1 MENSYLPM
9 SYRLT
14 KIFIKKSH
22 RLLEFLD
29 GVPGILR
36 KTLTNIYDLLLSC
49 GVGMGVLDGLKLI
62 KRGVVEIISE
72 EELIKKLE
80 SGKKL
85 RVKFGADPSA
95 PDLHL
100 GHTVALRKLRHFQDL
115 GHTVVFIIGDFTAM
129 VGDPSGRSST
139 RKRLSRAEVI
149 ENAKTYQ
156 EQVFKILDRSKTEV
170 RYNSEWFDKLTFE
183 EVLNLTSKY
192 TVARMLERDDFEKRF
207 KSGNPISIM
216 EFLYPLMQGY
226 DSVMVKADVE
236 IGGTDQKFNLLV
248 GRELQVEYGQEPQVV
263 ITLPLLEGTDGVRKM
278 SKSYGN
284 YIGINE
290 KPFDMFGKV
299 MSIPDTLIFKYFE
312 LLTDTPLEEIEKMK
326 EAIERGENPRN
337 IKALLAK
344 RIVAFFHGE
353 EEAEKASEEFDRV
366 FKYKEV
372 PDEIEEFKLPK
383 GKYRVVD
390 TLVQLK
396 VLSSKSEV
404 RRIMQGGG
412 LYIDGQRITDI
423 DYEFELGKE
432 VIIKIGKRRFVKL
445 IPS

>member
-1 MENSYLPM
+1 MDIS
-9 SYRLT
+9 
-14 KIFIKKSH
+14 
-22 RLLEFLD
+22 
-29 GVPGILR
+29 
-36 KTLTNIYDLLLSC
+36 
-49 GVGMGVLDGLKLI
+49 LI

-72 EELIKKLE
+72 EELKSKIEKK
-80 SGKKL
+80 GRL

-100 GHTVALRKLRHFQDL
+100 GHTVALRKLRHFQEL

-129 VGDPSGRSST
+129 IGDPSGRSST
-139 RKRLSRAEVI
+139 RKRLSRSEVM

-156 EQVFKILDRSKTEV
+156 EQVFKILDKSKTEV
-170 RYNSEWFDKLTFE
+170 VYNSEWFDKITFE

-207 KSGNPISIM
+207 KSGSPISIM

-248 GRELQVEYGQEPQVV
+248 GRELQIEYGQEPQVV

-284 YIGINE
+284 YIGIND

-312 LLTDTPLEEIEKMK
+312 LLTDLPLDEIESLKRS
-326 EAIERGENPRN
+326 IEEGANPRD
-337 IKALLAK
+337 IKAKLASE
-344 RIVAFFHGE
+344 IVSFFYGKD
-353 EEAEKASEEFDRV
+353 EAVKANEEFDRI
-366 FKYKEV
+366 FKHKEL
-372 PDEIEEFKLPK
+372 PEEMEEKKVKK
-383 GKYRVVD
+383 GEYN
-390 TLVQLK
+390 LVNLL
-396 VLSSKSEV
+396 VELGVMPSKSEV
-404 RRIMQGGG
+404 RRLIQGGG
-412 LYIDGQRITDI
+412 LYINGERVLDVNHIIKLDGEVVIK
-423 DYEFELGKE
+423 LGKR
-432 VIIKIGKRRFVKL
+432 KFVK
-445 IPS
+445 IVSG

>member
-1 MENSYLPM
+1 MDIS
-9 SYRLT
+9 
-14 KIFIKKSH
+14 
-22 RLLEFLD
+22 
-29 GVPGILR
+29 
-36 KTLTNIYDLLLSC
+36 
-49 GVGMGVLDGLKLI
+49 LI

-72 EELIKKLE
+72 EELKSKIEKK
-80 SGKKL
+80 GRL

-100 GHTVALRKLRHFQDL
+100 GHTVALRKLRHFQEL

-129 VGDPSGRSST
+129 IGDPSGRSST
-139 RKRLSRAEVI
+139 RKRLSRSEVM

-156 EQVFKILDRSKTEV
+156 EQVFKILDKSKTEV
-170 RYNSEWFDKLTFE
+170 VYNSEWFDKITFE

-207 KSGNPISIM
+207 KSGSPISIM

-248 GRELQVEYGQEPQVV
+248 GRELQIEYGQEPQVV

-284 YIGINE
+284 YIGIND

-312 LLTDTPLEEIEKMK
+312 LLTDLPLDEIESLKRS
-326 EAIERGENPRN
+326 IEEGANPRD
-337 IKALLAK
+337 IKAKLASE
-344 RIVAFFHGE
+344 IVSFFYGKD
-353 EEAEKASEEFDRV
+353 EAVKANEEFDRI
-366 FKYKEV
+366 FKHKEL
-372 PDEIEEFKLPK
+372 PEEMEEKKVKK
-383 GKYRVVD
+383 GEYN
-390 TLVQLK
+390 LVNLL
-396 VLSSKSEV
+396 VELGVMPSKSEV
-404 RRIMQGGG
+404 RRLIQGGG
-412 LYIDGQRITDI
+412 LYINGERVLDVNHIIKLDGEVVIK
-423 DYEFELGKE
+423 LGKR
-432 VIIKIGKRRFVKL
+432 KFVK
-445 IPS
+445 IVSGWYYD

>member
-1 MENSYLPM
+1 
-9 SYRLT
+9 
-14 KIFIKKSH
+14 
-22 RLLEFLD
+22 
-29 GVPGILR
+29 
-36 KTLTNIYDLLLSC
+36 
-49 GVGMGVLDGLKLI
+49 MGVLDDLRLI

-72 EELIKKLE
+72 EELIKKLD

-100 GHTVALRKLRHFQDL
+100 GHTVALRKLRHFQEL

-139 RKRLSRAEVI
+139 RKRLSRAEVM

-156 EQVFKILDRSKTEV
+156 EQVFKILDKSKTEV

-207 KSGNPISIM
+207 RSRNPISIM

-226 DSVMVKADVE
+226 DSVMVGADVE

-312 LLTDTPLEEIEKMK
+312 LLTDTPLEEIERMK
-326 EAIERGENPRN
+326 KAIEDGDNPRD

-344 RIVAFFHGE
+344 RIVAFFYGE
-353 EEAEKASEEFDRV
+353 EEAEKASEEFDKV
-366 FKYKEV
+366 FKYKEI
-372 PDEIEEFKLPK
+372 PEEIEEFKLPK
-383 GKYRVVD
+383 GRYKVVD

-396 VLSSKSEV
+396 VSPSKSEV
-404 RRIMQGGG
+404 RRMIQGGG

-423 DYEFELGKE
+423 GYEFELNKE
-432 VIIKIGKRRFVKL
+432 MIIKIGKRKFVKL

>member
-1 MENSYLPM
+1 
-9 SYRLT
+9 
-14 KIFIKKSH
+14 
-22 RLLEFLD
+22 
-29 GVPGILR
+29 VPGILR
-36 KTLTNIYDLLLSC
+36 KTFTNIYDLLLSF

-62 KRGVVEIISE
+62 KRGVVEIILE

-80 SGKKL
+80 ADKKL

-139 RKRLSRAEVI
+139 RKRLSRAEVM

-312 LLTDTPLEEIEKMK
+312 LLTDTPLEEIERIK
-326 EAIERGENPRN
+326 EAIEGGENPRN

-383 GKYRVVD
+383 GKYRIVD

-404 RRIMQGGG
+404 RRIIQGGG
-412 LYIDGQRITDI
+412 LYIDGRRITDI

>member
-1 MENSYLPM
+1 M
-9 SYRLT
+9 S
-14 KIFIKKSH
+14 FD
-22 RLLEFLD
+22 EA
-29 GVPGILR
+29 
-36 KTLTNIYDLLLSC
+36 LS
-49 GVGMGVLDGLKLI
+49 LI

-72 EELIKKLE
+72 EELVEKIK
-80 SGKKL
+80 SGEKL

-129 VGDPSGRSST
+129 IGDPSGRSSS
-139 RKRLSRAEVI
+139 RKKLSRNEVM

-156 EQVFKILDRSKTEV
+156 NQVFRILDRSKTEV

-207 KSGNPISIM
+207 RSGNPISVM

-226 DSVMVKADVE
+226 DSVVVKADVE

-248 GRELQVEYGQEPQVV
+248 GRDLQLEYGQKPQVV
-263 ITLPLLEGTDGVRKM
+263 ITLPLLEGIDGTRKM

-284 YIGINE
+284 YIGIAE

-299 MSIPDTLIFKYFE
+299 MSIPDSLIFKYFE
-312 LLTDTPLEEIEKMK
+312 LLTDTSLEEIERMK
-326 EAIERGENPRN
+326 ESIENGENPRN
-337 IKALLAK
+337 IKSLLARK
-344 RIVAFFHGE
+344 IISFFYSE
-353 EEAEKASEEFDRV
+353 EESQKANEEFDKV

-372 PDEIEEFKLPK
+372 PDEIDEFKLPK
-383 GKYRVVD
+383 GKYKIVN
-390 TLVQLK
+390 LLPELK
-396 VLSSKSEV
+396 VLPSKSEV
-404 RRIMQGGG
+404 RRVIQGGG
-412 LYIDGQRITDI
+412 LYIDGRRVVDI
-423 DYEFELGKE
+423 DHEIDLDKE
-432 VIIKIGKRRFVKL
+432 MIIKVGKRKFLKIV
-445 IPS
+445 PD

>member
-1 MENSYLPM
+1 
-9 SYRLT
+9 
-14 KIFIKKSH
+14 
-22 RLLEFLD
+22 
-29 GVPGILR
+29 LR
-36 KTLTNIYDLLLSC
+36 KTLINIYDLLLSC

-80 SGKKL
+80 GGKKL

-100 GHTVALRKLRHFQDL
+100 GHTVALRKLRHFQDI

-139 RKRLSRAEVI
+139 RKRLSRAEVM

-248 GRELQVEYGQEPQVV
+248 GRELQLEYGQEPQVV

-290 KPFDMFGKV
+290 KSFDVFGKV

-312 LLTDTPLEEIEKMK
+312 LLTDTPLEEIEGMK

-372 PDEIEEFKLPK
+372 PDEIEEFKLQK
-383 GKYRVVD
+383 GKYRIVD

-404 RRIMQGGG
+404 RRIIQGGG

>member
-1 MENSYLPM
+1 M
-9 SYRLT
+9 T
-14 KIFIKKSH
+14 
-22 RLLEFLD
+22 LEAVMD
-29 GVPGILR
+29 I
-36 KTLTNIYDLLLSC
+36 S
-49 GVGMGVLDGLKLI
+49 LI

-72 EELIKKLE
+72 EELKSKIEKK
-80 SGKKL
+80 GRL

-100 GHTVALRKLRHFQDL
+100 GHTVALRKLRHFQEL

-129 VGDPSGRSST
+129 IGDPSGRSST
-139 RKRLSRAEVI
+139 RKRLSRSEVM

-156 EQVFKILDRSKTEV
+156 EQVFKILDKSKTEV
-170 RYNSEWFDKLTFE
+170 VYNSEWFDKITFE

-207 KSGNPISIM
+207 KSGSPISIM

-248 GRELQVEYGQEPQVV
+248 GRELQIEYGQEPQVV

-284 YIGINE
+284 YIGIND

-312 LLTDTPLEEIEKMK
+312 LLTDLPLDEIESLKRS
-326 EAIERGENPRN
+326 IEEGANPRD
-337 IKALLAK
+337 IKAKLASE
-344 RIVAFFHGE
+344 IVSFFYGKD
-353 EEAEKASEEFDRV
+353 EAVKANEEFDRI
-366 FKYKEV
+366 FKHKEL
-372 PDEIEEFKLPK
+372 PEEMEEKKVKK
-383 GKYRVVD
+383 GEYN
-390 TLVQLK
+390 LVNLL
-396 VLSSKSEV
+396 VELGVMPSKSEV
-404 RRIMQGGG
+404 RRLIQGGG
-412 LYIDGQRITDI
+412 LYINGERVLDVNHIIKLDGEVVIK
-423 DYEFELGKE
+423 LGKR
-432 VIIKIGKRRFVKL
+432 KFVK
-445 IPS
+445 IVSG

>member
-1 MENSYLPM
+1 
-9 SYRLT
+9 
-14 KIFIKKSH
+14 
-22 RLLEFLD
+22 
-29 GVPGILR
+29 VPGILR
-36 KTLTNIYDLLLSC
+36 KTLTNIYDLLLIC
-49 GVGMGVLDGLKLI
+49 GVVMGVLDGLKLI

-80 SGKKL
+80 GGKKL

-115 GHTVVFIIGDFTAM
+115 GNTVVFIIGDFTAM

-139 RKRLSRAEVI
+139 RKRLSRAEVM

-207 KSGNPISIM
+207 KSSNPISIM

-290 KPFDMFGKV
+290 KSFDMFGKV

-326 EAIERGENPRN
+326 EAIERGKNPRN
-337 IKALLAK
+337 VKALLAK

-404 RRIMQGGG
+404 RRIIQGGG
-412 LYIDGQRITDI
+412 LYIDGQRIKDI

>member
-1 MENSYLPM
+1 M
-9 SYRLT
+9 
-14 KIFIKKSH
+14 
-22 RLLEFLD
+22 
-29 GVPGILR
+29 R

-80 SGKKL
+80 AGKEL

-139 RKRLSRAEVI
+139 RKRLSRAEVM

-248 GRELQVEYGQEPQVV
+248 GRELQVEYAQEPQVV

-290 KPFDMFGKV
+290 KSFDMFGKV

-312 LLTDTPLEEIEKMK
+312 LLTDTPLEEVERMK
-326 EAIERGENPRN
+326 ESIERGENPRN

-383 GKYRVVD
+383 GKYRMVD

-396 VLSSKSEV
+396 VLPSKSEV
-404 RRIMQGGG
+404 RRIIQGGG
-412 LYIDGQRITDI
+412 LYIDGRRITDI

>member
-1 MENSYLPM
+1 MGFDEA
-9 SYRLT
+9 
-14 KIFIKKSH
+14 
-22 RLLEFLD
+22 
-29 GVPGILR
+29 
-36 KTLTNIYDLLLSC
+36 LS
-49 GVGMGVLDGLKLI
+49 LI

-72 EELIKKLE
+72 EELVEKIK
-80 SGKKL
+80 SGEKL

-129 VGDPSGRSST
+129 IGDPSGRSSS
-139 RKRLSRAEVI
+139 RKKLSRNEVM

-156 EQVFKILDRSKTEV
+156 NQVFRILDRSKTEV

-207 KSGNPISIM
+207 RSGNPISVM

-226 DSVMVKADVE
+226 DSVVVKADVE

-248 GRELQVEYGQEPQVV
+248 GRDLQLEYGQKPQVV
-263 ITLPLLEGTDGVRKM
+263 ITLPLLEGIDGTRKM

-284 YIGINE
+284 YIGIAE

-299 MSIPDTLIFKYFE
+299 MSIPDSLIFKYFE
-312 LLTDTPLEEIEKMK
+312 LLTDTSLEEIERMK
-326 EAIERGENPRN
+326 ESIENGENPRN
-337 IKALLAK
+337 IKSLLARK
-344 RIVAFFHGE
+344 IISFFYSE
-353 EEAEKASEEFDRV
+353 EESQKANEEFDKV

-372 PDEIEEFKLPK
+372 PDEIDEFKLPK
-383 GKYRVVD
+383 GKYKIVN
-390 TLVQLK
+390 LLPELK
-396 VLSSKSEV
+396 VLPSKSEV
-404 RRIMQGGG
+404 RRVIQGGG
-412 LYIDGQRITDI
+412 LYIDGRRVVDI
-423 DYEFELGKE
+423 DHEIDLDKE
-432 VIIKIGKRRFVKL
+432 MIIKVGKRKFLKIV
-445 IPS
+445 PD

>member
-1 MENSYLPM
+1 M
-9 SYRLT
+9 
-14 KIFIKKSH
+14 
-22 RLLEFLD
+22 
-29 GVPGILR
+29 
-36 KTLTNIYDLLLSC
+36 DLS
-49 GVGMGVLDGLKLI
+49 LI

-72 EELIKKLE
+72 EELVEKIKRK
-80 SGKKL
+80 GKL

-129 VGDPSGRSST
+129 VGDPSGRNTT
-139 RKRLSRAEVI
+139 RKRLSRQEVM

-156 EQVFKILDRSKTEV
+156 EQVFKILDKSKTEV

-207 KSGNPISIM
+207 KGGVPISIM

-226 DSVMVKADVE
+226 DSIMIDADVE

-248 GRELQVEYGQEPQVV
+248 GRELQIEYGKEPQVV
-263 ITLPLLEGTDGVRKM
+263 LTLPLLEGTDGVRKM

-284 YIGINE
+284 YIGITD

-312 LLTDTPLEEIEKMK
+312 LLTNIPESEIEKYK
-326 EAIERGENPRN
+326 KDIENGANPRD
-337 IKALLAK
+337 IKAILAK
-344 RIVAFFHGE
+344 TIVSFFYGE
-353 EEAEKASEEFDRV
+353 EEANKASQEFDKV
-366 FKYKEV
+366 FKQKEI
-372 PDEIEEFKLPK
+372 PDEIEEKELPI
-383 GKYRVVD
+383 GKYN
-390 TLVQLK
+390 LVNLIVELK
-396 VLSSKSEV
+396 LLPSKSEA
-404 RRIMQGGG
+404 RRMIQSGGV
-412 LYIDGQRITDI
+412 YINGERISDI
-423 DYEFELGKE
+423 NYELNFYKE
-432 VIIKIGKRRFVKL
+432 TIIKVGKRKFIKL
-445 IPS
+445 VP

>member
-1 MENSYLPM
+1 
-9 SYRLT
+9 
-14 KIFIKKSH
+14 
-22 RLLEFLD
+22 
-29 GVPGILR
+29 LR
-36 KTLTNIYDLLLSC
+36 KTLINIYDLLLSC

-80 SGKKL
+80 GGKKL

-100 GHTVALRKLRHFQDL
+100 GHTVALRKLRHFQDI

-139 RKRLSRAEVI
+139 RKRLSRAEVM

-226 DSVMVKADVE
+226 DSVMVRSDVE

-284 YIGINE
+284 YMGINE

-372 PDEIEEFKLPK
+372 PDEIEEFKFQK
-383 GKYRVVD
+383 GKYRIVD

-404 RRIMQGGG
+404 RRIIQGGG

>member
-1 MENSYLPM
+1 MDIS
-9 SYRLT
+9 
-14 KIFIKKSH
+14 
-22 RLLEFLD
+22 
-29 GVPGILR
+29 
-36 KTLTNIYDLLLSC
+36 
-49 GVGMGVLDGLKLI
+49 LI

-72 EELIKKLE
+72 EELKSKIEKK
-80 SGKKL
+80 GRL

-100 GHTVALRKLRHFQDL
+100 GHTVALRKLRHFQEL

-129 VGDPSGRSST
+129 IGDPSGRSST
-139 RKRLSRAEVI
+139 RKRLSRSEVI

-156 EQVFKILDRSKTEV
+156 EQVFKILDKSKTEV
-170 RYNSEWFDKLTFE
+170 VYNSEWFDKITFE

-207 KSGNPISIM
+207 KSGSPISIM

-248 GRELQVEYGQEPQVV
+248 GRELQIEYGQEPQVV

-284 YIGINE
+284 YIGIND

-312 LLTDTPLEEIEKMK
+312 LLTDLPLDEIESLKRS
-326 EAIERGENPRN
+326 IEEGANPRD
-337 IKALLAK
+337 IKAKLASE
-344 RIVAFFHGE
+344 IVSFFYGKD
-353 EEAEKASEEFDRV
+353 EAVKANEEFDRI
-366 FKYKEV
+366 FKHKEL
-372 PDEIEEFKLPK
+372 PEEMEEKKVKK
-383 GKYRVVD
+383 GEYN
-390 TLVQLK
+390 LVNLL
-396 VLSSKSEV
+396 VELGVMPSKSEV
-404 RRIMQGGG
+404 RRLIQGGG
-412 LYIDGQRITDI
+412 LYINGERVLDVNHIIKLDGEVVIK
-423 DYEFELGKE
+423 LGKR
-432 VIIKIGKRRFVKL
+432 KFVK
-445 IPS
+445 IVSG

>member
-1 MENSYLPM
+1 
-9 SYRLT
+9 
-14 KIFIKKSH
+14 
-22 RLLEFLD
+22 
-29 GVPGILR
+29 
-36 KTLTNIYDLLLSC
+36 
-49 GVGMGVLDGLKLI
+49 MGFDEAFSLI

-72 EELIKKLE
+72 EELVEKIK
-80 SGKKL
+80 SGEKL

-129 VGDPSGRSST
+129 IGDPSGRSSS
-139 RKRLSRAEVI
+139 RKKLSRNEVM

-156 EQVFKILDRSKTEV
+156 NQVFRILDRSKTEV

-207 KSGNPISIM
+207 RSGNPISVM

-226 DSVMVKADVE
+226 DSVVVKADVE

-248 GRELQVEYGQEPQVV
+248 GRDLQLEYGQKPQVV
-263 ITLPLLEGTDGVRKM
+263 ITLPLLEGIDGTRKM

-284 YIGINE
+284 YIGIAE

-299 MSIPDTLIFKYFE
+299 MSIPDSLIFKYFE
-312 LLTDTPLEEIEKMK
+312 LLTDTSLEEIERMK
-326 EAIERGENPRN
+326 ESIENGENPRN
-337 IKALLAK
+337 IKSLLARK
-344 RIVAFFHGE
+344 IISFFYSE
-353 EEAEKASEEFDRV
+353 EESQKANEEFDKV

-372 PDEIEEFKLPK
+372 PDEIDEFKLPK
-383 GKYRVVD
+383 GKYKIVN
-390 TLVQLK
+390 LLPELK
-396 VLSSKSEV
+396 VLPSKSEV
-404 RRIMQGGG
+404 RRVIQGGG
-412 LYIDGQRITDI
+412 LYIDGRRVVDI
-423 DYEFELGKE
+423 DHEIDLDKE
-432 VIIKIGKRRFVKL
+432 MIIKVGKRKFLKIV
-445 IPS
+445 PD

>member
-1 MENSYLPM
+1 M
-9 SYRLT
+9 S
-14 KIFIKKSH
+14 FD
-22 RLLEFLD
+22 EA
-29 GVPGILR
+29 
-36 KTLTNIYDLLLSC
+36 LS
-49 GVGMGVLDGLKLI
+49 LI

-72 EELIKKLE
+72 EELVEKIK
-80 SGKKL
+80 SGEKL

-129 VGDPSGRSST
+129 IGDPSGRSSS
-139 RKRLSRAEVI
+139 RKKLSRNEVM

-156 EQVFKILDRSKTEV
+156 NQVFRILDRSKTEV

-207 KSGNPISIM
+207 RSGNPISVM

-226 DSVMVKADVE
+226 DSVVVKADVE

-248 GRELQVEYGQEPQVV
+248 GRDLQLEYGQKPQVV
-263 ITLPLLEGTDGVRKM
+263 ITLPLLEGIDGTRKM

-284 YIGINE
+284 YIGIAE

-299 MSIPDTLIFKYFE
+299 MSIPDSLIFKYFE
-312 LLTDTPLEEIEKMK
+312 LLTDTSLEEIERMK
-326 EAIERGENPRN
+326 KSIENGENPRN
-337 IKALLAK
+337 IKSLLARK
-344 RIVAFFHGE
+344 IISFFYSE
-353 EEAEKASEEFDRV
+353 EESQKANEEFDKV

-372 PDEIEEFKLPK
+372 PDEIDEFKLPK
-383 GKYRVVD
+383 GKYKIVN
-390 TLVQLK
+390 LLPELK
-396 VLSSKSEV
+396 VLPSKSEV
-404 RRIMQGGG
+404 RRVIQGGG
-412 LYIDGQRITDI
+412 LYIDGRRVVDI
-423 DYEFELGKE
+423 DHEIDLDKE
-432 VIIKIGKRRFVKL
+432 MIIKVGKRKFLKIV
-445 IPS
+445 PD

>member
-1 MENSYLPM
+1 MDIS
-9 SYRLT
+9 
-14 KIFIKKSH
+14 
-22 RLLEFLD
+22 
-29 GVPGILR
+29 
-36 KTLTNIYDLLLSC
+36 
-49 GVGMGVLDGLKLI
+49 LI

-72 EELIKKLE
+72 EELKSKIEKK
-80 SGKKL
+80 GRL

-100 GHTVALRKLRHFQDL
+100 GHTVALRKLRHFQEL

-129 VGDPSGRSST
+129 IGDPSGRSST
-139 RKRLSRAEVI
+139 RKRLSRSEVM

-156 EQVFKILDRSKTEV
+156 EQVFKILDKSKTEV
-170 RYNSEWFDKLTFE
+170 VYNSEWFDKITFE

-207 KSGNPISIM
+207 KGGSPISIM

-248 GRELQVEYGQEPQVV
+248 GRELQIEYGQEPQVV

-284 YIGINE
+284 YIGIND

-312 LLTDTPLEEIEKMK
+312 LLTDLPLDEIEGLKRS
-326 EAIERGENPRN
+326 IEEGANPRD
-337 IKALLAK
+337 IKAKLASE
-344 RIVAFFHGE
+344 IVSFFYGKD
-353 EEAEKASEEFDRV
+353 EAVKANEEFDRI
-366 FKYKEV
+366 FKHKEL
-372 PDEIEEFKLPK
+372 PEEMEEKKVKK
-383 GKYRVVD
+383 GEYN
-390 TLVQLK
+390 LVNLL
-396 VLSSKSEV
+396 VELGVMPSKSEV
-404 RRIMQGGG
+404 RRLIQGGG
-412 LYIDGQRITDI
+412 LYINGERVLDVNHIIKLDGEVVIK
-423 DYEFELGKE
+423 LGKR
-432 VIIKIGKRRFVKL
+432 KFVK
-445 IPS
+445 IVSG

>member
-1 MENSYLPM
+1 M
-9 SYRLT
+9 S
-14 KIFIKKSH
+14 F
-22 RLLEFLD
+22 D
-29 GVPGILR
+29 
-36 KTLTNIYDLLLSC
+36 DALS
-49 GVGMGVLDGLKLI
+49 LI

-72 EELIKKLE
+72 EELVEKIK
-80 SGKKL
+80 SGEKL

-129 VGDPSGRSST
+129 IGDPSGRSSS
-139 RKRLSRAEVI
+139 RKKLSRNEVM

-156 EQVFKILDRSKTEV
+156 NQVFRILDRSKTEV

-207 KSGNPISIM
+207 KSGNPISVM

-226 DSVMVKADVE
+226 DSVVVKADVE

-248 GRELQVEYGQEPQVV
+248 GRDLQLEYGQKPQVV
-263 ITLPLLEGTDGVRKM
+263 ITLPLLEGIDGTRKM

-284 YIGINE
+284 YIGIAE

-299 MSIPDTLIFKYFE
+299 MSIPDSLIFKYFE
-312 LLTDTPLEEIEKMK
+312 LLTDTSLEEIERMK
-326 EAIERGENPRN
+326 ESIENGENPRN
-337 IKALLAK
+337 IKSLLARK
-344 RIVAFFHGE
+344 IISFFYSE
-353 EEAEKASEEFDRV
+353 EESQKANEEFDKV

-372 PDEIEEFKLPK
+372 PDEIDEFKLPK
-383 GKYRVVD
+383 GKYKIVN
-390 TLVQLK
+390 LLPELK
-396 VLSSKSEV
+396 VLPSKSEV
-404 RRIMQGGG
+404 RRVIQGGG
-412 LYIDGQRITDI
+412 LYIDGRRVVDI
-423 DYEFELGKE
+423 DHEIDLDKE
-432 VIIKIGKRRFVKL
+432 MIIKVGKRKFLKIV
-445 IPS
+445 PD